1 MTLATSRSFKTFR
14 EQIWSALWLLELLAA
29 YTPKDWA
36 GEVAW
41 VARRKW
47 NDRLSLDK
55 NGLVNITRLLP

>member
-14 EQIWSALWLLELLAA
+14 EQIGSALWLLELLAA

-47 NDRLSLDK
+47 NDRTK
-55 NGLVNITRLLP
+55 A